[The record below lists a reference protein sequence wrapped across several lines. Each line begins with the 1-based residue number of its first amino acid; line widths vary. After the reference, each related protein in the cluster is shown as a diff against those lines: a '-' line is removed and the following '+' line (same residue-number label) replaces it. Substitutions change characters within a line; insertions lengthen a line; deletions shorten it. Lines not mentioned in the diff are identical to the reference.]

1 MSNYTRNIP
10 LTLICVAMLG
20 ACSRIPTGS
29 VGIVKHF
36 DGTISSTAA
45 DPGMHVAVFDSYFPI
60 DTTLTRAEVK
70 DMQPK
75 DAHGVSLRD
84 VSVVVTYGLNPNK
97 VAEFYRATKEIDA
110 EPESGEGAGYYTLGL
125 LILEK
130 SIIPYAVQLATEKSD
145 LSTISSHLGG
155 YAQDI
160 QNAIQQR
167 LNALYPGI
175 NPFIIQSV
183 TIPTFELPPTIQAQ
197 VNAKAGYQAELQ
209 TIAAEQSVIDQ
220 RKQLAQDQATV
231 NANALAQ
238 AAKATGLT
246 PDQIVAWEKARALSV
261 MAQKMAGGQA
271 LVQVKP

>member
-1 MSNYTRNIP
+1 MKTTIR
-10 LTLICVAMLG
+10 LTFLAFAAALSLG

-36 DGTISSTAA
+36 SGTISDSVAH
-45 DPGMHVAVFDSYFPI
+45 PGMHLAVFDSYYPI

-84 VSVVVTYGLNPNK
+84 VSVVVTYGLDPTK
-97 VAEFYRATKEIDA
+97 VAPFYRATKEMDR
-110 EPESGEGAGYYTLGL
+110 EPNSDYYTLGL
-125 LILEK
+125 DILEK
-130 SIIPYAVQLATEKSD
+130 SIIPYAVQIATEKSD

-155 YAQDI
+155 YANDI
-160 QNAIQQR
+160 QTAVQQR
-167 LNALYPGI
+167 LDKLYPGI

-183 TIPTFELPPTIQAQ
+183 TVPTFELPAAIQAQ

-209 TIAAEQSVIDQ
+209 TIAAEQAVIEQ
-220 RKQLAQDQATV
+220 RKQLTQDRATV

-238 AAKATGLT
+238 AAKSTGLT
-246 PDQIVAWEKARALSV
+246 PDQIISWEKARALST
-261 MAQKMAGGQA
+261 MAQKMTGGQA